1 MSRPQIFKLSAL
13 TLSLFSQCTM
23 ASGTVTGAEDTELNT
38 GFLQGVSVVPSVL
51 KSGVNFPAGQY
62 YVDVVVNNDN
72 VGKTPLTISAEEE
85 KADMLCLS
93 PEWLKTAG
101 VPVRLDSYA
110 AEYRELQNCY
120 QLARSPY
127 TRVDFNQG
135 NQSLVFSIP
144 QSAVISKTDPSQW
157 DYGVNAFRLQ
167 YSGNM
172 NHATQQGTS
181 AYGSVAL
188 DMNVGRWV
196 LSSNMNGT
204 RSGSDGR
211 TDFSVRDAGVSTAI
225 SPIRSDLRI
234 GKSWTR
240 NDQFADFGFY
250 GVSLRSNSN
259 MTPWDL
265 RGYAPLISG
274 VATSTSRITI
284 TQNGYTM
291 YSRVV
296 QPGPYELND
305 VRPVGNGDLEVTV
318 EDANGRKTVTRYPV
332 TTLPTLL
339 RPGELQYDLSLGRRS
354 TRSDI
359 DKPFSE
365 GDKGLFWSGSLAY
378 GLGSTTLSGASIL
391 HNHYR
396 SGGLSVTQTLGGFG
410 AVSVGGAVSQ
420 AEYDR
425 RETVR
430 GHSVSAKYAKSFT
443 DTTNLQLMAYRYQ
456 SKGFVEFANF
466 DPTDRY
472 RRDNQKSRYEMQL
485 TQRLPWGHS
494 LSLSGWR
501 EDYWNRTGYSA
512 GTSLGTGFTLFDD
525 VSFSVNAGYSKSPYR
540 EKADYN
546 GSLSVSI
553 PFSMGGARYY
563 NTSSVSHNSGSGA
576 RFQTTLQG
584 NPTDRLGYSV
594 SAAGSDKGSR
604 STSASVNY
612 GFDTVQTGAGIS
624 QDRHT
629 TSLNGSI
636 SGSVVA
642 TAESGL
648 LFTRDQSTTMGVV
661 RVPDV
666 AGVRFNGSPG
676 TNSKGYTVVGLSDYS
691 ENRID
696 IDMQYVP
703 DNLELDVTSYSVVP
717 TEKAVVYREFGA
729 NHVKRYFLQVRDTQG
744 QLMSGGHARTEQG
757 LDAGFIARNGVLSM
771 SLLSEPKEVKV
782 SLGGGGACRIS
793 MAGISPGA
801 DKVQE
806 VRCE

>member
-1 MSRPQIFKLSAL
+1 MSRPQIFILSAL
-13 TLSLFSQCTM
+13 TLALFSQCTI
-23 ASGTVTGAEDTELNT
+23 ASVAVIGSEDTELNT
-38 GFLQGVSVVPSVL
+38 GFLQGISVVPSVL
-51 KSGVNFPAGQY
+51 KSGVNYPAGQY

-72 VGKTPLTISAEEE
+72 VGKASLAITTEEE
-85 KADMLCLS
+85 KAGMLCLS
-93 PEWLKTAG
+93 PEWLKTAR

-135 NQSLVFSIP
+135 SQSLVFSIP
-144 QSAVISKTDPSQW
+144 QSAIISKSDPSQW

-172 NHATQQGTS
+172 NRSSHQGTS
-181 AYGSVAL
+181 AYGRAAL
-188 DMNVGRWV
+188 DMNMGHWV
-196 LSSNMNGT
+196 LSSNMSGI
-204 RSGSDGR
+204 RSGRDGS
-211 TDFSVRDAGVSTAI
+211 TDFAVRDAVLSTAI
-225 SPIRSDLRI
+225 SLLRSDLRI

-250 GVSLRSNSN
+250 GMSLRSNSN
-259 MTPWDL
+259 MTPWES
-265 RGYAPLISG
+265 RGYAPLING
-274 VATSTSRITI
+274 VAATTSRITI
-284 TQNGYTM
+284 IQNGYTI

-296 QPGPYELND
+296 QPGPYELDD

-318 EDANGRKTVTRYPV
+318 EDASGQRTVTSYPV

-339 RPGELQYDLSLGRRS
+339 RPGELQYDFSLGRRS
-354 TRSDI
+354 SQSDI

-378 GLGSTTLSGASIL
+378 GLGNTTLSGATIL

-396 SGGLSVTQTLGGFG
+396 GGGLSVTQTMGQFG
-410 AVSVGGAVSQ
+410 AVSVGGALSQ
-420 AEYDR
+420 AEYDNK
-425 RETVR
+425 EMVR

-494 LSLSGWR
+494 LNLSGWR

-512 GTSLGTGFTLFDD
+512 GASLGSGFTLFDD
-525 VSFSVNAGYSKSPYR
+525 VSFSVSAGYSKSPYR
-540 EKADYN
+540 DKEDYN
-546 GSLSVSI
+546 SSVSVSI
-553 PFSMGGARYY
+553 PFTMGGARYY
-563 NTSSVSHNSGSGA
+563 SSSSMSHSSSSDTRFQSSV
-576 RFQTTLQG
+576 QG
-584 NPTDRLGYSV
+584 NPTERLSFSV
-594 SAAGSDKGSR
+594 GAATSDKGSR
-604 STSASVNY
+604 TASALVNY
-612 GFDTVQTGAGIS
+612 GFDTVQTGVGFS
-624 QDRHT
+624 QDRYT
-629 TSLNGSI
+629 TSVNGSI
-636 SGSVVA
+636 SGSLVA

-648 LFTRDQSTTMGVV
+648 LFTRDQSSTIGVV
-661 RVPDV
+661 RIPDV
-666 AGVRFNGSPG
+666 AGVRFNGSPES
-676 TNSKGYTVVGLSDYS
+676 NSKGYTVVGLSGYG

-703 DNLELDVTSYSVVP
+703 DNLELDVTSHRVVP

-729 NHVKRYFLQVRDTQG
+729 NHVKRYFLLVRDMQG
-744 QLMSGGHARTEQG
+744 QLLSGGNARTEQG

-782 SLGGGGACRIS
+782 SLDGGRDCRIS
-793 MAGISPGA
+793 MMGISPGA